1 MCIFFDRKSSEYIS
15 AIYELSDLVVKRQR
29 FLPHHWDWLYK
40 RSAEGQRFYRAC
52 EVVHNFTARVIQERR
67 SHLLNQEQ
75 TERESSL
82 QTGTTRNKKRAAD
95 FIEVLL
101 LSKVS
106 ELIQQERR
114 HAFIQL

>member
-1 MCIFFDRKSSEYIS
+1 MCIFFFDRKSSEYIT
-15 AIYELSDLVVKRQR
+15 AIYELSELVVKRQR

-52 EVVHNFTARVIQERR
+52 EIVHNFTARVVQERR

-75 TERESSL
+75 TESSF

-106 ELIQQERR
+106 E
-114 HAFIQL
+114 